1 MNPTLPPG
9 KKVAAALRYEQG
21 SDRAPRLVAS
31 GRGAIAERILELAR
45 EAGIA
50 IREDAALAQMLL
62 QVPAGQEIP
71 AEMYEVV
78 AELLAAVYR
87 AEQAASNNSGSRQQ

>member
-1 MNPTLPPG
+1 MSAKTPPS

-31 GRGAIAERILELAR
+31 GRGAIAERILDLAR
-45 EAGIA
+45 DAGIA
-50 IREDAALAQMLL
+50 IREDAALAQLLL

-87 AEQAASNNSGSRQQ
+87 AEQEAAASPR